1 MSARILRSLL
11 ILMVAGSVGATSAR
25 TVNPVAGVKTIKIE
39 IVLGGPMTLDGN
51 NTSDLWGST
60 LRAGAVKR
68 RLEDAIAKRFAQS
81 AITVDPAA
89 KHTMMFGIWG
99 RPLSGTACEDTS
111 VAVIEGTFHDE
122 RKLDEPDYA
131 GQSIATWERSILE
144 VAADASLEKALEKA
158 VLELVADVLHRGTGV
173 DD

>member
-1 MSARILRSLL
+1 
-11 ILMVAGSVGATSAR
+11 MVAGPLAANSAR

-39 IVLGGPMTLDGN
+39 VTLGGPMSLDSN
-51 NTSDLWGST
+51 STSDLWGSP
-60 LRAGAVKR
+60 LRADAFKR

-81 AITVDPAA
+81 GITVNPAA

-111 VAVIEGTFHDE
+111 VALIEGSFHDE
-122 RKLDEPDYA
+122 RKLDEPNYA
-131 GQSIATWERSILE
+131 GQSIATWGRSIIE
-144 VAADASLEKALEKA
+144 VASDAALDEALEKA
-158 VLELVADVLHRGTGV
+158 VLELVAEVLRRGTGK